1 MLDNIITYAPDIAKA
16 SGETLYMVLMSTI
29 IATILGLPIGV
40 ILFVTSKGQILENG
54 FINRFL
60 GVIVNILRS
69 VPFIILIF
77 LLDDVTR
84 FIVGTGIGTTATI
97 VPLSIAA
104 APFVARLIETS
115 LNEVDRGVVEAAQA
129 MGANPWQIVSKVLLP
144 EAKPG
149 VIAGITI
156 TIISLIGYSAIAGAL
171 GGGGLGDFAYR
182 YGYQRYLKEVL
193 WVSAILLVV
202 MVQIFQT
209 IGDRLVIKVS
219 RGHN

>member
-1 MLDNIITYAPDIAKA
+1 MLNSILTYSPDIMKA
-16 SGETLYMVLMSTI
+16 AGETIYMVLTAAFIS
-29 IATILGLPIGV
+29 TILGLPLGV
-40 ILFVTSKGQILENG
+40 ILVVTAKGQILENRLLNLSLG
-54 FINRFL
+54 AIIN
-60 GVIVNILRS
+60 VIRS

-97 VPLSIAA
+97 VPLAIAA
-104 APFVARLIETS
+104 APFVARLVETS
-115 LNEVDRGVVEAAQA
+115 LNEVDKGVVEAALA
-129 MGANPWQIVSKVLLP
+129 MGANPWQIINKVLLP

-149 VIAGITI
+149 LIAGITI
-156 TIISLIGYSAIAGAL
+156 TIIALIGYSAIAGAL

-193 WVSAILLVV
+193 WVSALILVI
-202 MVQIFQT
+202 MVQIFQS

-219 RGHN
+219 RGQK